1 MILLVKS
8 ISHHSPF
15 PSNIKEMWVM
25 IKSASQC
32 QNPHYIAESDPSW
45 NKQEDGIWL
54 PGAT

>member
-32 QNPHYIAESDPSW
+32 QNPHYIAESDPS
-45 NKQEDGIWL
+45 
-54 PGAT
+54 